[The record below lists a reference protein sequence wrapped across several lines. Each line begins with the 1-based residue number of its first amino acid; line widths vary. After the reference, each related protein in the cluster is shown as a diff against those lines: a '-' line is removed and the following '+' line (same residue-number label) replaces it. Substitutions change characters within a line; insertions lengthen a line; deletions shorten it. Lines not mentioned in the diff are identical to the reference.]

1 MTVRGFLSWYI
12 GSVIFVAT
20 AWATGYQI
28 LSRQHATE
36 TAKTQPSSPAPSQP
50 AAVATSEPAPAA
62 QGVPTTTPA
71 PAPSGLSAQ
80 DALALLPL
88 DTFGPPAQRALPPLR
103 RHTAL
108 PDRHVVHHKPEIAVA
123 AARHLMPPPIA
134 TSATVLPPRVT
145 YYYAYPGYYP
155 YAASY
160 PYGSY
165 YVPYPYYYRAF

>member
-1 MTVRGFLSWYI
+1 MTVRGFVSWYL

-20 AWATGYQI
+20 AGATGYQI

-36 TAKTQPSSPAPSQP
+36 TAEIQPSSPAPSQP

-62 QGVPTTTPA
+62 QRVPTTTPA

-80 DALALLPL
+80 DALALLP
-88 DTFGPPAQRALPPLR
+88 FSPPAQHGLPPLR
-103 RHTAL
+103 RHTTL
-108 PDRHVVHHKPEIAVA
+108 PDRHVVRHKPEIAVA
-123 AARHLMPPPIA
+123 AARHLMPP
-134 TSATVLPPRVT
+134 SATALPPRVT
-145 YYYAYPGYYP
+145 YYYAYPAYYP

-160 PYGSY
+160 PYGGY